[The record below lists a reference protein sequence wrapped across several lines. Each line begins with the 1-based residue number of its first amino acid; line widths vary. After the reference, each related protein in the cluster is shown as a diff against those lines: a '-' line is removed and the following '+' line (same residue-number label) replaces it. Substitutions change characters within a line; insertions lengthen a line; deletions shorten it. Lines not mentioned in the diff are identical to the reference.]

1 MELGTEEILRRKGSP
16 SPSQTLG
23 RKWRPPALPTLRLL
37 PSSRPPPPAHVP
49 SGLARAPGQRLGQGE
64 PRPPAPPRGWREG
77 AGSEPDYKS
86 ALEPMPA
93 ACEKH
98 FPSIHLHPLTKHLTL
113 GRGVQA
119 SSLLPLL
126 PSEPCFPPA
135 AVCLRGGRRQ
145 ETKRQ
150 RARLTARVA
159 LPRGRRAQA
168 GGALPPPAPAW
179 LTGHAASLSLSS
191 LWWLGLEP
199 RTSADARASD
209 TSPAAPQTGSM
220 GTGHPWDGCP
230 VRTTCGPL
238 PRPKPATL
246 KCAENQLGISPK

>member
-119 SSLLPLL
+119 PAIAPERALLPASSRL
-126 PSEPCFPPA
+126 SERREAPRDKEA
-135 AVCLRGGRRQ
+135 ARQADGAGGAATRKARAGGRR
-145 ETKRQ
+145 
-150 RARLTARVA
+150 A
-159 LPRGRRAQA
+159 
-168 GGALPPPAPAW
+168 PAP
-179 LTGHAASLSLSS
+179 SS
-191 LWWLGLEP
+191 CL
-199 RTSADARASD
+199 ADWARRV
-209 TSPAAPQTGSM
+209 PFP
-220 GTGHPWDGCP
+220 
-230 VRTTCGPL
+230 
-238 PRPKPATL
+238 
-246 KCAENQLGISPK
+246 

>member
-209 TSPAAPQTGSM
+209 ASPLLRRQVLWGPDTLGTVVLLGRPAAPYLDPS
-220 GTGHPWDGCP
+220 
-230 VRTTCGPL
+230 
-238 PRPKPATL
+238 PRR
-246 KCAENQLGISPK
+246 